1 MVSLAGINWIAV
13 LAGVVFSNALG
24 FLWYGPLFSKPWLK
38 ALGKTEAEVQGSPSM
53 YIVTMVTSFITMV
66 VLAIAVKAFGAAG
79 LVAGALLG
87 LVLYVGF
94 LATSSYVSTLF
105 EQRSNTL
112 WWINGLYNL
121 VIFVVMGGVFA
132 AWA

>member
-1 MVSLAGINWIAV
+1 MLSLAGINWIAV
-13 LAGVVFSNALG
+13 LVGVVFSNGLG

-53 YIVTMVTSFITMV
+53 YIVTLVTSFITMV
-66 VLAIAVKAFGAAG
+66 VLAMAVGAFGAGG

-94 LATSSYVSTLF
+94 LGTSSYVSTLF

-121 VIFVVMGGVFA
+121 VIFVVMGAVFA
-132 AWA
+132 VWA